1 MVGSALFCDSAPR
14 GPPPFGRSD
23 CERHTPPCM
32 TRNEFYGLAIVLG
45 GLALWG
51 AGGWIVMEGLSWS
64 ALFVAL
70 VGLWP
75 ALLALPAAWR
85 ALWDWWDVRRAM
97 RRFSL

>member
-1 MVGSALFCDSAPR
+1 M
-14 GPPPFGRSD
+14 
-23 CERHTPPCM
+23 ERK
-32 TRNEFYGLAIVLG
+32 ESYGLVIVLG

-75 ALLALPAAWR
+75 ALLAIPAAWR
-85 ALWDWWDVRRAM
+85 ALWDWRDVRQGA
-97 RRFSL
+97 RRFPL